1 MKKELLTEN
10 LVIDFNLLY
19 LNNLLLDLDNYSF
32 DNDVLKL
39 LNRLKCVVEKKLY
52 SNLKYPDLN
61 AIKEELIIKYYYE
74 NE

>member
-39 LNRLKCVVEKKLY
+39 LNRLKCIVEKKLY